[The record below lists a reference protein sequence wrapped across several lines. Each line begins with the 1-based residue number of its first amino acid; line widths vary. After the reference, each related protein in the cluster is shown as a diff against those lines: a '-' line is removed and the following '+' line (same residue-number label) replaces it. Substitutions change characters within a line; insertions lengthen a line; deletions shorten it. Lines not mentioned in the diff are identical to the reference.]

1 MNTFGTRLRSER
13 KRLGYT
19 QDQFSDACAISKSS
33 QLNYERD
40 SRIPDAG
47 YLRQAAALGVDVL
60 FVITEQ
66 HATASLSQD
75 EAQLLRHYR
84 SQTSRN
90 KLAVQYL
97 LASMGDAASSSEALS
112 QSAQHELAL
121 LAALRQ
127 AGPLDQAALDEVLS
141 RLV

>member
-19 QDQFSDACAISKSS
+19 QEQFSEACAISKSS

-40 SRIPDAG
+40 ARIPDAS
-47 YLRQAAALGVDVL
+47 YLRQAATLGVDVL

-66 HATASLSQD
+66 HAMASLSQD
-75 EAQLLRHYR
+75 EARLLDHYR
-84 SQTSRN
+84 SQSSRN

-97 LASMGDAASSSEALS
+97 LAGMGHGASEGEALS
-112 QSAQHELAL
+112 QTAQRELAL

-127 AGPLDQAALDEVLS
+127 GQPQHQAGPDEGLDQ
-141 RLV
+141 

>member
-1 MNTFGTRLRSER
+1 MKTFGTRLRSER

-66 HATASLSQD
+66 HATANLSPD

-84 SQTSRN
+84 TQTSRN

-97 LASMGDAASSSEALS
+97 LASMGDVVSVGEPLS
-112 QSAQHELAL
+112 QSDQRELTQFE
-121 LAALRQ
+121 ALRH
-127 AGPLDQAALDEVLS
+127 AEGI
-141 RLV
+141 